1 MSTTMPELHPVVSQ
15 QLPSNNFF
23 YLNSIFQ
30 YLMGKPRLM
39 TFTTAGAAVGSV
51 FGGLPGAMVG
61 AGVGV
66 TSIAAW
72 EVVRGAAAIGGVTY
86 RLARNVAEVY
96 RTAGVDDT
104 HKYMAERY
112 VEMEHRD
119 DIFEESDDDDD
130 WVVLRR
136 KGSACGR
143 CGVIFEEVHECHIPL
158 EDL

>member
-1 MSTTMPELHPVVSQ
+1 MPELLPKVSQ
-15 QLPSNNFF
+15 QLSSNNLS

-51 FGGLPGAMVG
+51 FGGLPGAMLG

-66 TSIAAW
+66 TSIVAY
-72 EVVRGAAAIGGVTY
+72 RGAAVIGGVTY

-96 RTAGVDDT
+96 RTAGADDT

-112 VEMEHRD
+112 VEMEHRE
-119 DIFEESDDDDD
+119 DILEESDDDDD

-143 CGVIFEEVHECHIPL
+143 CGVVFEEVHECHIPL

>member
-1 MSTTMPELHPVVSQ
+1 MPELHPTVTQ
-15 QLPSNNFF
+15 QLPSNNFS
-23 YLNSIFQ
+23 YINSIFQ
-30 YLMGKPRLM
+30 YLMAKPRLV

-51 FGGLPGAMVG
+51 FGGLPGAMLG

-66 TSIAAW
+66 TSIAAY
-72 EVVRGAAAIGGVTY
+72 RGAAVIGGVTY

-96 RTAGVDDT
+96 RTAGADDT

-112 VEMEHRD
+112 VEMEHREY
-119 DIFEESDDDDD
+119 ILEESNDDDD

-143 CGVIFEEVHECHIPL
+143 CGVLFEEVHECHIPL
-158 EDL
+158 EDS

>member
-1 MSTTMPELHPVVSQ
+1 MPELLPKVSQ
-15 QLPSNNFF
+15 QLSSNNLS

-51 FGGLPGAMVG
+51 FGGLPGAMLG

-66 TSIAAW
+66 TSIVAYL
-72 EVVRGAAAIGGVTY
+72 GAAVIGGVTY
-86 RLARNVAEVY
+86 RLARNAAEVY
-96 RTAGVDDT
+96 RTAGADDT

-112 VEMEHRD
+112 VEMEHRE
-119 DIFEESDDDDD
+119 DILEESDDDDD

-143 CGVIFEEVHECHIPL
+143 CGVVFEEVHECHIPL